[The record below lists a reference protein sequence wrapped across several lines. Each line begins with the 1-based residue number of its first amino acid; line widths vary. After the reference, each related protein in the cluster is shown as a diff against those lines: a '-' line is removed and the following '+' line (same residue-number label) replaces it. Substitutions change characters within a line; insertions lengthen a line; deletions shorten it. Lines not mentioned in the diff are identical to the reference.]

1 MSKVKIEGNASG
13 TGTFTIASPNSNT
26 DRTLTLPD
34 AAGEIVTASGGVL
47 PALDGSNLTGIGG
60 GTSVAI
66 IEEVTTGTNGDTTS
80 GTWTTRVLNT
90 ITSDDNSIITSLSSN
105 QFVLAA
111 GTYVI
116 QWSTYFNTTGDNQTR
131 LKNVTDTTYMYGQS
145 SWANLTNYYG
155 AVNPSGNATFTIS
168 ASKTFQLEYIA
179 NSTGGTYPYRLG
191 WSQTNNGVDDVWT
204 TVLISKIG

>member
-13 TGTFTIASPNSNT
+13 TGTFTIAAPNTNT

-34 AAGEIVTASGGVL
+34 GAGELLLANG
-47 PALDGSNLTGIGG
+47 DGSQLTGIGG

-66 IEEVTTGTNGDTTS
+66 IEEVTTGTNGDTTN

-90 ITSDDNSIITSLSSN
+90 ITADDDSIVTSLSSN
-105 QFVLAA
+105 QFVLEA

-168 ASKTFQLEYIA
+168 AQKTFQLEYIA

-191 WSQTNNGVDDVWT
+191 WSQTDNGVDDIWT